1 MLHIPPPPAN
11 FNNEIQNAG
20 SPAALPPD
28 FDPDQYPILGRHWF
42 GWRSLGEVVTGV
54 VAGIQFDRRIEARR
68 SGA

>member
-1 MLHIPPPPAN
+1 MYLHLPSDKINNQLLPTGAHADLPA
-11 FNNEIQNAG
+11 
-20 SPAALPPD
+20 D
-28 FDPDQYPILGRHWF
+28 FDPDQYPIISEHWF